1 MRNSPL
7 LLGALVALACS
18 ACGGTAAPSDP
29 IPSSQSPSGGAAGA
43 AGDGTGASGD
53 GTAAGGAGAAAGG
66 GANAPGAG
74 QNPGQPAAGT
84 TPISGSFG
92 GSYHVPTTA
101 VLDAAATFDV
111 TEFTWTV
118 SGGNVATLAYN
129 LPRALVGKLV
139 RVVFTGPFDPAT
151 GKATLTGIPGTSVC
165 TVTTVDVS
173 CSEAM
178 AGLMPV
184 NPDLAVVT
192 KLATTYP
199 GPAADRTTIAQQ
211 FAGDPIGIAH
221 LDFSRPGVPEPIEID
236 TGGHRGK
243 P

>member
-1 MRNSPL
+1 
-7 LLGALVALACS
+7 V
-18 ACGGTAAPSDP
+18 TARRRVVV
-29 IPSSQSPSGGAAGA
+29 Q
-43 AGDGTGASGD
+43 
-53 GTAAGGAGAAAGG
+53 
-66 GANAPGAG
+66 
-74 QNPGQPAAGT
+74 PGQPAAGT
-84 TPISGSFG
+84 APISGSFG
-92 GSYHVPTTA
+92 GSYHVPTTPS
-101 VLDAAATFDV
+101 LDAAATFDV

-118 SGGNVATLAYN
+118 SANVATLAYN

-165 TVTTVDVS
+165 TVTSIDVS

-199 GPAADRTTIAQQ
+199 GPAADRTTLAQQ

-221 LDFSRPGVPEPIEID
+221 VDFSRPGVPEPIELE
-236 TGGHRGK
+236 TGSHKGK